1 MSEILMPRL
10 SDTMEE
16 GVVSSWHKKPGDRV
30 AVGDALVDI
39 ETDKAL
45 MEYEA
50 YEEGVLG
57 EILVPEGGTASIG
70 TPIATLVTNE
80 STDGTAPTPRPPAEP
95 AAAPEP
101 ALAAPAPA
109 AAAPDPAAPMPAEPV
124 PTVNGTAPAPQPAV
138 PQPAP
143 TGPGGR
149 SPSRPGADPTSIVQR
164 APQPPEGHVSPVDN
178 SGLPLLLPP
187 RGVGSGRSRPPSS
200 PLARRIA
207 RESGVDL
214 AALTGSGPG
223 GRIVRADVEAAVRA
237 AAVMSTPPGTS
248 TPPGVAATS
257 APQVTPTAS
266 VTSTPHG
273 LAGTS
278 APQVTATASV
288 TSTPHGV
295 IATPAPSATST
306 PSVTSSSHGVA
317 VAATS
322 TSTPPITSQP
332 TPQPVRQAALSA
344 ETAGTVREADPDT
357 ERVPLSRIRK
367 VTARRLAES
376 MRAAPHFY
384 LTRVVDAEDL
394 LAFRTTLNAALAPA
408 KVSVNDL
415 IVKACATA
423 LRANPVLNVSFT
435 EEHLL
440 VHKRVHVGVAV
451 ALDEG
456 LVVPVVRDADRK
468 SVSAIGAET
477 RELAG
482 RAREQ
487 RLTPQEMS
495 GGTFTVSNLGMFGV
509 DAFTAVIN
517 PPEAA
522 ILAVGA
528 TRKDVVFRDGEV
540 VPRDRMTLTLSIDH
554 RACDG
559 ATGARFLGELAELLE
574 NPLRIVA

>member
-1 MSEILMPRL
+1 MSDILMPRL

-16 GVVSSWHKKPGDRV
+16 GVVSSWHKKPGDKV
-30 AVGDALVDI
+30 SAGDALVDI

-50 YEEGVLG
+50 YEDGVLG
-57 EILVPEGGTASIG
+57 EILVGEGDTAAIG
-70 TPIATLVTNE
+70 TPIATLVT
-80 STDGTAPTPRPPAEP
+80 DGAAPAPRPAAEPPAEP
-95 AAAPEP
+95 AQDD
-101 ALAAPAPA
+101 APARTEPVVGTEDA
-109 AAAPDPAAPMPAEPV
+109 PAE
-124 PTVNGTAPAPQPAV
+124 N
-138 PQPAP
+138 
-143 TGPGGR
+143 
-149 SPSRPGADPTSIVQR
+149 
-164 APQPPEGHVSPVDN
+164 
-178 SGLPLLLPP
+178 
-187 RGVGSGRSRPPSS
+187 GRSRPPSS

-207 RESGVDL
+207 RENGVDL
-214 AALTGSGPG
+214 ATLTGSGPG
-223 GRIVRADVEAAVRA
+223 GRIVRADVEAAAPA
-237 AAVMSTPPGTS
+237 ATVMSTAP
-248 TPPGVAATS
+248 AA
-257 APQVTPTAS
+257 P
-266 VTSTPHG
+266 
-273 LAGTS
+273 
-278 APQVTATASV
+278 
-288 TSTPHGV
+288 
-295 IATPAPSATST
+295 PAP
-306 PSVTSSSHGVA
+306 
-317 VAATS
+317 
-322 TSTPPITSQP
+322 
-332 TPQPVRQAALSA
+332 RQAAPPVSRPA
-344 ETAGTVREADPDT
+344 EAVPVDDEDT

-376 MRAAPHFY
+376 MRTAPHFY
-384 LTRVVDAEDL
+384 LTRVVDVEEL
-394 LAFRTTLNAALAPA
+394 LAFRATLNAALAPA

-440 VHKRVHVGVAV
+440 VHKRVNVGVAV

-456 LVVPVVRDADRK
+456 LVVPVIRDTDRK
-468 SVSAIGAET
+468 SVSQIGAET

-540 VPRDRMTLTLSIDH
+540 IPRDRLTLTLSIDH

-559 ATGARFLGELAELLE
+559 ATGAAFLGQLTDLLE

>member
-16 GVVSSWHKKPGDRV
+16 GVVSSWHKKPGDKV
-30 AVGDALVDI
+30 SAGDALVDI

-50 YEEGVLG
+50 YEDGVLG
-57 EILVPEGGTASIG
+57 EILVGEGDTAAIG
-70 TPIATLVTNE
+70 TPIATLVT
-80 STDGTAPTPRPPAEP
+80 DG
-95 AAAPEP
+95 
-101 ALAAPAPA
+101 APAPA
-109 AAAPDPAAPMPAEPV
+109 ARPAAAEPAPEPQEAPRPVAAAPAADPATA
-124 PTVNGTAPAPQPAV
+124 APA
-138 PQPAP
+138 
-143 TGPGGR
+143 
-149 SPSRPGADPTSIVQR
+149 
-164 APQPPEGHVSPVDN
+164 N
-178 SGLPLLLPP
+178 
-187 RGVGSGRSRPPSS
+187 GRSRPPSS

-207 RESGVDL
+207 RENGVDL
-214 AALTGSGPG
+214 SAVTGSGPG
-223 GRIVRADVEAAVRA
+223 GRIVRADVEAAA
-237 AAVMSTPPGTS
+237 LDAAVLETAPP
-248 TPPGVAATS
+248 A
-257 APQVTPTAS
+257 
-266 VTSTPHG
+266 
-273 LAGTS
+273 
-278 APQVTATASV
+278 
-288 TSTPHGV
+288 
-295 IATPAPSATST
+295 
-306 PSVTSSSHGVA
+306 
-317 VAATS
+317 
-322 TSTPPITSQP
+322 
-332 TPQPVRQAALSA
+332 PQPVQRPAA
-344 ETAGTVREADPDT
+344 EAAPAAVEDQDT

-376 MRAAPHFY
+376 MRTAPHFY
-384 LTRVVDAEDL
+384 LTRVVDVEEL
-394 LAFRTTLNAALAPA
+394 LAFRATLNAALAPA

-451 ALDEG
+451 ALEEG
-456 LVVPVVRDADRK
+456 LVVPVIRDADRK

-540 VPRDRMTLTLSIDH
+540 IPRDRLTLTLSIDH

-559 ATGARFLGELAELLE
+559 ATGAAFLGQLTDLLE

>member
-16 GVVSSWHKKPGDRV
+16 GVVSAWHKKPGDKV
-30 AVGDALVDI
+30 SVGDSLVDI

-50 YEEGVLG
+50 YEDGVLG
-57 EILVPEGGTASIG
+57 EILVGEGDTAAIG
-70 TPIATLVTNE
+70 TPIATLVT
-80 STDGTAPTPRPPAEP
+80 DGAVPAPRQPAEP
-95 AAAPEP
+95 AEAPADVPVPAEAPAAVP
-101 ALAAPAPA
+101 AEAPA
-109 AAAPDPAAPMPAEPV
+109 AAASAR
-124 PTVNGTAPAPQPAV
+124 T
-138 PQPAP
+138 
-143 TGPGGR
+143 
-149 SPSRPGADPTSIVQR
+149 
-164 APQPPEGHVSPVDN
+164 
-178 SGLPLLLPP
+178 
-187 RGVGSGRSRPPSS
+187 RPPSS

-207 RESGVDL
+207 RENGVDL
-214 AALTGSGPG
+214 TTLTGSGPG
-223 GRIVRADVEAAVRA
+223 GRIVRADVEAAA
-237 AAVMSTPPGTS
+237 LDSAVLSTRP
-248 TPPGVAATS
+248 S
-257 APQVTPTAS
+257 APPAPNAPAAPQAVA
-266 VTSTPHG
+266 
-273 LAGTS
+273 S
-278 APQVTATASV
+278 APLPAAPATA
-288 TSTPHGV
+288 
-295 IATPAPSATST
+295 
-306 PSVTSSSHGVA
+306 
-317 VAATS
+317 
-322 TSTPPITSQP
+322 
-332 TPQPVRQAALSA
+332 A
-344 ETAGTVREADPDT
+344 EDDDT

-376 MRAAPHFY
+376 MRTAPHFY
-384 LTRVVDAEDL
+384 LTRIVDVEEL
-394 LAFRTTLNAALAPA
+394 LAFRATLNAALAPA

-456 LVVPVVRDADRK
+456 LVVPVIRDTDRK
-468 SVSAIGAET
+468 SVSQIGAET

-559 ATGARFLGELAELLE
+559 ATGAKFLGELAELLE

>member
-16 GVVSSWHKKPGDRV
+16 GVVSSWHKKPGDKV
-30 AVGDALVDI
+30 SVGDSLVDI

-50 YEEGVLG
+50 YEDGVLG
-57 EILVPEGGTASIG
+57 EILVPEGATATIG
-70 TPIATLVTNE
+70 TPIAVLVT
-80 STDGTAPTPRPPAEP
+80 DGAAP
-95 AAAPEP
+95 AAAPAGAP
-101 ALAAPAPA
+101 AAAPAEAPAAAPAEAPAASATPAPA
-109 AAAPDPAAPMPAEPV
+109 AE
-124 PTVNGTAPAPQPAV
+124 APA
-138 PQPAP
+138 
-143 TGPGGR
+143 GP
-149 SPSRPGADPTSIVQR
+149 
-164 APQPPEGHVSPVDN
+164 N
-178 SGLPLLLPP
+178 
-187 RGVGSGRSRPPSS
+187 GRSRPPSS

-207 RESGVDL
+207 RENGIDL
-214 AALTGSGPG
+214 STVTGSGPG
-223 GRIVRADVEAAVRA
+223 GRIVRADVEAAALDSAVRSAPPA
-237 AAVMSTPPGTS
+237 AAP
-248 TPPGVAATS
+248 
-257 APQVTPTAS
+257 APQA
-266 VTSTPHG
+266 
-273 LAGTS
+273 
-278 APQVTATASV
+278 
-288 TSTPHGV
+288 
-295 IATPAPSATST
+295 
-306 PSVTSSSHGVA
+306 
-317 VAATS
+317 
-322 TSTPPITSQP
+322 
-332 TPQPVRQAALSA
+332 TPQPAAPAAAPQPVQAP
-344 ETAGTVREADPDT
+344 ADDEDV

-376 MRAAPHFY
+376 MRTAPHFY
-384 LTRVVDAEDL
+384 LTRVVDVEEL
-394 LAFRTTLNAALAPA
+394 LAFRKTLNAALAPA

-456 LVVPVVRDADRK
+456 LVVPVIRDADRK

-482 RAREQ
+482 RARELK
-487 RLTPQEMS
+487 LTPQEMS

-540 VPRDRMTLTLSIDH
+540 VPRDRMTITLSVDH

-559 ATGARFLGELAELLE
+559 ATGAAFLGQLAELLE

>member
-1 MSEILMPRL
+1 MSDILMPRL

-16 GVVSSWHKKPGDRV
+16 GVVSSWHKKPGDKV
-30 AVGDALVDI
+30 SAGDALVDI

-50 YEEGVLG
+50 YEDGVLG
-57 EILVPEGGTASIG
+57 EILVGEGDTAAIG
-70 TPIATLVTNE
+70 TPIATLVT
-80 STDGTAPTPRPPAEP
+80 DGAVPAPRPAAEPSAEP
-95 AAAPEP
+95 AKDD
-101 ALAAPAPA
+101 APARTEPVA
-109 AAAPDPAAPMPAEPV
+109 ATGDAPAEK
-124 PTVNGTAPAPQPAV
+124 
-138 PQPAP
+138 
-143 TGPGGR
+143 
-149 SPSRPGADPTSIVQR
+149 
-164 APQPPEGHVSPVDN
+164 
-178 SGLPLLLPP
+178 
-187 RGVGSGRSRPPSS
+187 GRSRPPSS

-207 RESGVDL
+207 RENDVDL
-214 AALTGSGPG
+214 ATLTGSGPG
-223 GRIVRADVEAAVRA
+223 GRIVRADVEAAA
-237 AAVMSTPPGTS
+237 LDATVMSTRPAAPP
-248 TPPGVAATS
+248 V
-257 APQVTPTAS
+257 
-266 VTSTPHG
+266 
-273 LAGTS
+273 
-278 APQVTATASV
+278 
-288 TSTPHGV
+288 
-295 IATPAPSATST
+295 
-306 PSVTSSSHGVA
+306 
-317 VAATS
+317 
-322 TSTPPITSQP
+322 
-332 TPQPVRQAALSA
+332 PQPA
-344 ETAGTVREADPDT
+344 ETVPVDDEDT

-376 MRAAPHFY
+376 MRTAPHFY
-384 LTRVVDAEDL
+384 LTRVVDVEEL
-394 LAFRTTLNAALAPA
+394 LAFRATLNAALAPA

-440 VHKRVHVGVAV
+440 VHKRVNVGVAV

-456 LVVPVVRDADRK
+456 LVVPVIRDTDRK
-468 SVSAIGAET
+468 SVSQIGAET

-540 VPRDRMTLTLSIDH
+540 IPRDRLTLTLSIDH

-559 ATGARFLGELAELLE
+559 ATGAAFLGQLTDLLE

>member
-16 GVVSSWHKKPGDRV
+16 GVVSSWHKKPGDKV
-30 AVGDALVDI
+30 SAGDALVDI

-50 YEEGVLG
+50 YEDGVLG
-57 EILVPEGGTASIG
+57 EILVGEGDTAAIG
-70 TPIATLVTNE
+70 TPIAVLVT
-80 STDGTAPTPRPPAEP
+80 DGAVPSPRPSAETSETAEKPAEVSAPAIAEPPAEV
-95 AAAPEP
+95 
-101 ALAAPAPA
+101 PA
-109 AAAPDPAAPMPAEPV
+109 AAANAR
-124 PTVNGTAPAPQPAV
+124 T
-138 PQPAP
+138 
-143 TGPGGR
+143 
-149 SPSRPGADPTSIVQR
+149 
-164 APQPPEGHVSPVDN
+164 
-178 SGLPLLLPP
+178 
-187 RGVGSGRSRPPSS
+187 RPPSS

-207 RESGVDL
+207 RENGVDL
-214 AALTGSGPG
+214 STLTGSGPG
-223 GRIVRADVEAAVRA
+223 GRIVRADVEAAA
-237 AAVMSTPPGTS
+237 LDAAVLSAQP
-248 TPPGVAATS
+248 AAPATQ
-257 APQVTPTAS
+257 A
-266 VTSTPHG
+266 VTSTPRP
-273 LAGTS
+273 A
-278 APQVTATASV
+278 AP
-288 TSTPHGV
+288 
-295 IATPAPSATST
+295 
-306 PSVTSSSHGVA
+306 
-317 VAATS
+317 AA
-322 TSTPPITSQP
+322 
-332 TPQPVRQAALSA
+332 A
-344 ETAGTVREADPDT
+344 EDDDT

-376 MRAAPHFY
+376 MRTAPHFY
-384 LTRVVDAEDL
+384 LTRIVDVEEL
-394 LAFRTTLNAALAPA
+394 LAFRATLNAALAPA
-408 KVSVNDL
+408 KLSVNDL

-423 LRANPVLNVSFT
+423 LRENPVLNVSFT

-456 LVVPVVRDADRK
+456 LVVPVIRDTDRK
-468 SVSAIGAET
+468 SVSQIGAET

-487 RLTPQEMS
+487 RLTQQEMS

-559 ATGARFLGELAELLE
+559 ATGAAFLGQLAELLE

>member
-16 GVVSSWHKKPGDRV
+16 GVVSSWHKKPGDKV

-50 YEEGVLG
+50 YEDGVLG
-57 EILVPEGGTASIG
+57 EILVAEGATATIG
-70 TPIATLVTNE
+70 TPIAVLVT
-80 STDGTAPTPRPPAEP
+80 DGAVPPPRAPAKVPADAEPTPV
-95 AAAPEP
+95 AAAP
-101 ALAAPAPA
+101 AAPAVSANGDAARTEPAGQVPA
-109 AAAPDPAAPMPAEPV
+109 A
-124 PTVNGTAPAPQPAV
+124 GTA
-138 PQPAP
+138 
-143 TGPGGR
+143 T
-149 SPSRPGADPTSIVQR
+149 
-164 APQPPEGHVSPVDN
+164 N
-178 SGLPLLLPP
+178 
-187 RGVGSGRSRPPSS
+187 GRSRPPSS

-207 RESGVDL
+207 RENDVDL
-214 AALTGSGPG
+214 ATLTGSGPG
-223 GRIVRADVEAAVRA
+223 GRIVRADVEAAA
-237 AAVMSTPPGTS
+237 LDAAVTS
-248 TPPGVAATS
+248 
-257 APQVTPTAS
+257 
-266 VTSTPHG
+266 
-273 LAGTS
+273 
-278 APQVTATASV
+278 
-288 TSTPHGV
+288 
-295 IATPAPSATST
+295 ATPAAP
-306 PSVTSSSHGVA
+306 
-317 VAATS
+317 AA
-322 TSTPPITSQP
+322 P
-332 TPQPVRQAALSA
+332 QAAASTGIGA
-344 ETAGTVREADPDT
+344 QEPDPDT
-357 ERVPLSRIRK
+357 EQVPLSRIRK

-376 MRAAPHFY
+376 MRTAPHFY
-384 LTRVVDAEDL
+384 LTRVVDVEEL
-394 LAFRTTLNAALAPA
+394 LAFRATLNAALAPA

-440 VHKRVHVGVAV
+440 VHKRVNVGVAV

-456 LVVPVVRDADRK
+456 LVVPVIRDTDRK

-559 ATGARFLGELAELLE
+559 ATGAAFLGQLTDLLE
-574 NPLRIVA
+574 HPLRIVA

>member
-16 GVVSSWHKKPGDRV
+16 GVVSSWHKKPGDKV

-50 YEEGVLG
+50 YEDGVLG
-57 EILVPEGGTASIG
+57 EILVPEGGTAAIG
-70 TPIATLVTNE
+70 TPIAVLVT
-80 STDGTAPTPRPPAEP
+80 DGAAPPPRPPAEP
-95 AAAPEP
+95 AEP
-101 ALAAPAPA
+101 AEPAASATAVPAASATAVPAEAPAVNATGAPVGTEPRPA
-109 AAAPDPAAPMPAEPV
+109 TAAAP
-124 PTVNGTAPAPQPAV
+124 TN
-138 PQPAP
+138 
-143 TGPGGR
+143 
-149 SPSRPGADPTSIVQR
+149 
-164 APQPPEGHVSPVDN
+164 
-178 SGLPLLLPP
+178 
-187 RGVGSGRSRPPSS
+187 GRSRPPSS

-207 RESGVDL
+207 RENDIDL
-214 AALTGSGPG
+214 ATLTGSGPG
-223 GRIVRADVEAAVRA
+223 GRIVRADVEAAA
-237 AAVMSTPPGTS
+237 LGAAVTAAPP
-248 TPPGVAATS
+248 S
-257 APQVTPTAS
+257 AP
-266 VTSTPHG
+266 
-273 LAGTS
+273 
-278 APQVTATASV
+278 
-288 TSTPHGV
+288 
-295 IATPAPSATST
+295 PAA
-306 PSVTSSSHGVA
+306 
-317 VAATS
+317 
-322 TSTPPITSQP
+322 PPI
-332 TPQPVRQAALSA
+332 PQPAVPAAGA
-344 ETAGTVREADPDT
+344 TETQDPDT

-376 MRAAPHFY
+376 MRTAPHFY
-384 LTRVVDAEDL
+384 LTRVVDVEEL
-394 LAFRTTLNAALAPA
+394 LAFRKTLNTALAPA

-435 EEHLL
+435 EDYLL

-456 LVVPVVRDADRK
+456 LVVPVIRDADRK

-477 RELAG
+477 RELAE

-528 TRKDVVFRDGEV
+528 TRKDVVFRDGEM

-559 ATGARFLGELAELLE
+559 ATGARFLGELADLLE

>member
-16 GVVSSWHKKPGDRV
+16 GVVSSWHKKPGDKV
-30 AVGDALVDI
+30 SAGDSLVDI

-50 YEEGVLG
+50 YEDGVLG
-57 EILVPEGGTASIG
+57 EILVPEGGTAAIG
-70 TPIATLVTNE
+70 TPIAVLVT
-80 STDGTAPTPRPPAEP
+80 DGAEP
-95 AAAPEP
+95 AARP
-101 ALAAPAPA
+101 APAPA
-109 AAAPDPAAPMPAEPV
+109 APTAVTDNNDAAAR
-124 PTVNGTAPAPQPAV
+124 TVTAPAEAPAD
-138 PQPAP
+138 
-143 TGPGGR
+143 R
-149 SPSRPGADPTSIVQR
+149 
-164 APQPPEGHVSPVDN
+164 N
-178 SGLPLLLPP
+178 
-187 RGVGSGRSRPPSS
+187 GRSRPPSS
-200 PLARRIA
+200 PLARRLA

-214 AALTGSGPG
+214 TALTGSGPG
-223 GRIVRADVEAAVRA
+223 GRIVRADVEAAA
-237 AAVMSTPPGTS
+237 LDDAVMSTAPAAAPP
-248 TPPGVAATS
+248 VAQA
-257 APQVTPTAS
+257 AR
-266 VTSTPHG
+266 
-273 LAGTS
+273 
-278 APQVTATASV
+278 
-288 TSTPHGV
+288 
-295 IATPAPSATST
+295 PAQP
-306 PSVTSSSHGVA
+306 
-317 VAATS
+317 
-322 TSTPPITSQP
+322 SQP
-332 TPQPVRQAALSA
+332 VQPAV
-344 ETAGTVREADPDT
+344 EDEDI

-376 MRAAPHFY
+376 MRTAPHFY
-384 LTRVVDAEDL
+384 LTRVIDVEDL
-394 LAFRTTLNAALAPA
+394 LAFRATLNTALAPA

-435 EEHLL
+435 EENLL

-451 ALDEG
+451 ALEEG
-456 LVVPVVRDADRK
+456 LVVPVIRDADRK

-477 RELAG
+477 REMAG

-540 VPRDRMTLTLSIDH
+540 IPRDRMTLTLSIDH

-559 ATGARFLGELAELLE
+559 ATGAAFLGQLADLLE

>member
-1 MSEILMPRL
+1 MSDILMPRL

-16 GVVSSWHKKPGDRV
+16 GVISTWHKKPGDKV
-30 AVGDALVDI
+30 AVGDSLVDI

-50 YEEGVLG
+50 YEDGVLG
-57 EILVPEGGTASIG
+57 EILVPEGGTAAIG
-70 TPIATLVTNE
+70 TPIATLVT
-80 STDGTAPTPRPPAEP
+80 DGAVPAPGPAAEP
-95 AAAPEP
+95 AAAPAAGPAPVPAAVTSAPAEP
-101 ALAAPAPA
+101 PAVNGAAAPAA
-109 AAAPDPAAPMPAEPV
+109 S
-124 PTVNGTAPAPQPAV
+124 N
-138 PQPAP
+138 
-143 TGPGGR
+143 
-149 SPSRPGADPTSIVQR
+149 
-164 APQPPEGHVSPVDN
+164 
-178 SGLPLLLPP
+178 
-187 RGVGSGRSRPPSS
+187 GRSRPPSS
-200 PLARRIA
+200 PLARRLA
-207 RESGVDL
+207 RDNGVDL
-214 AALTGSGPG
+214 TTVTGSGPG
-223 GRIVRADVEAAVRA
+223 GRIVRADVEAAARDT
-237 AAVMSTPPGTS
+237 AVMSTTPAS
-248 TPPGVAATS
+248 TPAS
-257 APQVTPTAS
+257 APA
-266 VTSTPHG
+266 
-273 LAGTS
+273 AGATRPY
-278 APQVTATASV
+278 AP
-288 TSTPHGV
+288 
-295 IATPAPSATST
+295 
-306 PSVTSSSHGVA
+306 A
-317 VAATS
+317 VAG
-322 TSTPPITSQP
+322 
-332 TPQPVRQAALSA
+332 
-344 ETAGTVREADPDT
+344 EDDPDV

-376 MRAAPHFY
+376 MRTAPHFY
-384 LTRVVDAEDL
+384 LTRVVDAEEL
-394 LAFRTTLNAALAPA
+394 LAFRKTLNAALAPA

-435 EEHLL
+435 EENLL

-456 LVVPVVRDADRK
+456 LVVPVIRDADRK

-487 RLTPQEMS
+487 KLTPQEMS

-528 TRKDVVFRDGEV
+528 TRKEVVFRDGEV

-559 ATGARFLGELAELLE
+559 ATGAKFLGELAELLE

>member
-1 MSEILMPRL
+1 MSDILMPRL

-16 GVVSSWHKKPGDRV
+16 GVVSSWHKKPGDKV
-30 AVGDALVDI
+30 SAGDALVDI

-50 YEEGVLG
+50 YEDGVLG
-57 EILVPEGGTASIG
+57 EILVGEGDTAAIG
-70 TPIATLVTNE
+70 TPIATLVT
-80 STDGTAPTPRPPAEP
+80 DGAVPAPRPAAEPPAEP
-95 AAAPEP
+95 ARDD
-101 ALAAPAPA
+101 ALARTEPVVAEDAPA
-109 AAAPDPAAPMPAEPV
+109 
-124 PTVNGTAPAPQPAV
+124 N
-138 PQPAP
+138 
-143 TGPGGR
+143 R
-149 SPSRPGADPTSIVQR
+149 
-164 APQPPEGHVSPVDN
+164 
-178 SGLPLLLPP
+178 
-187 RGVGSGRSRPPSS
+187 RSRPPSS

-207 RESGVDL
+207 RENGVDL
-214 AALTGSGPG
+214 ATLTGSGPG
-223 GRIVRADVEAAVRA
+223 GRIVRTDVEAAA
-237 AAVMSTPPGTS
+237 L
-248 TPPGVAATS
+248 
-257 APQVTPTAS
+257 
-266 VTSTPHG
+266 H
-273 LAGTS
+273 
-278 APQVTATASV
+278 ATAR
-288 TSTPHGV
+288 STAP
-295 IATPAPSATST
+295 AAPPAP
-306 PSVTSSSHGVA
+306 
-317 VAATS
+317 
-322 TSTPPITSQP
+322 
-332 TPQPVRQAALSA
+332 RQAAPPVSRPA
-344 ETAGTVREADPDT
+344 EAVPADDEDT

-376 MRAAPHFY
+376 MRTAPHFY
-384 LTRVVDAEDL
+384 LSRIVDVEEL
-394 LAFRTTLNAALAPA
+394 LAFRATLNAALAPA
-408 KVSVNDL
+408 RVSVNDL

-440 VHKRVHVGVAV
+440 VHKRVNVGVAV
-451 ALDEG
+451 ALDQG
-456 LVVPVVRDADRK
+456 LVVPVIRDTDRK
-468 SVSAIGAET
+468 SVSQIGTET

-540 VPRDRMTLTLSIDH
+540 IPRDRLTLTLSIDH

-559 ATGARFLGELAELLE
+559 ATGAAFLGQLTDLLE

>member
-1 MSEILMPRL
+1 MPEILMPRL

-16 GVVSSWHKKPGDRV
+16 GVVSSWHKKPGDQV
-30 AVGDALVDI
+30 AAGDALVDI

-57 EILVPEGGTASIG
+57 EILVPEGGTAAIG
-70 TPIATLVTNE
+70 TPIAVLVTA
-80 STDGTAPTPRPPAEP
+80 GTAPAPPRPPAEP
-95 AAAPEP
+95 AEP
-101 ALAAPAPA
+101 SPVGVPSPDDA
-109 AAAPDPAAPMPAEPV
+109 AAAPRAAAQD
-124 PTVNGTAPAPQPAV
+124 A
-138 PQPAP
+138 
-143 TGPGGR
+143 
-149 SPSRPGADPTSIVQR
+149 SP
-164 APQPPEGHVSPVDN
+164 N
-178 SGLPLLLPP
+178 
-187 RGVGSGRSRPPSS
+187 GRSRPPSS
-200 PLARRIA
+200 PLARRVA
-207 RESGVDL
+207 RENGIDL
-214 AALTGSGPG
+214 TRLTGSGPG
-223 GRIVRADVEAAVRA
+223 GRIVRADVEAAARDAEVA
-237 AAVMSTPPGTS
+237 TTPRSAPPVPPVPPVPQDAPGTVS
-248 TPPGVAATS
+248 AAE
-257 APQVTPTAS
+257 P
-266 VTSTPHG
+266 
-273 LAGTS
+273 
-278 APQVTATASV
+278 
-288 TSTPHGV
+288 
-295 IATPAPSATST
+295 
-306 PSVTSSSHGVA
+306 
-317 VAATS
+317 
-322 TSTPPITSQP
+322 
-332 TPQPVRQAALSA
+332 
-344 ETAGTVREADPDT
+344 DPDT

-376 MRAAPHFY
+376 MRTAPHFY
-384 LTRVVDAEDL
+384 LTRVVDAGKL
-394 LAFRTTLNAALAPA
+394 LAFRQTLNAALAPA

-440 VHKRVHVGVAV
+440 VHRRVHVGVAV

-456 LVVPVVRDADRK
+456 LVVPVIRDADRK
-468 SVSAIGAET
+468 SVSAIGTET

-487 RLTPQEMS
+487 KLMPQEMS

-528 TRKDVVFRDGEV
+528 TRKDVVFREGEV
-540 VPRDRMTLTLSIDH
+540 IARDQMTLTLSIDH

-559 ATGARFLGELAELLE
+559 ATGAKFLGELVELLQ

>member
-1 MSEILMPRL
+1 MSDILMPRL

-16 GVVSSWHKKPGDRV
+16 GVVSSWHKKPGDKV
-30 AVGDALVDI
+30 SAGDSLVDI

-50 YEEGVLG
+50 YEDGVLG
-57 EILVPEGGTASIG
+57 EILVAEGGSATIG
-70 TPIATLVTNE
+70 TPIAVLVT
-80 STDGTAPTPRPPAEP
+80 DGAAPATTPSAATPPATPP
-95 AAAPEP
+95 AVAAGTP
-101 ALAAPAPA
+101 APPNGDGAPVRTAPAPA
-109 AAAPDPAAPMPAEPV
+109 P
-124 PTVNGTAPAPQPAV
+124 APAQ
-138 PQPAP
+138 AP
-143 TGPGGR
+143 G
-149 SPSRPGADPTSIVQR
+149 V
-164 APQPPEGHVSPVDN
+164 
-178 SGLPLLLPP
+178 P
-187 RGVGSGRSRPPSS
+187 RGGSRPPSS
-200 PLARRIA
+200 PLARRVA
-207 RESGVDL
+207 RENGVDL
-214 AALTGSGPG
+214 NTVTGSGPG
-223 GRIVRADVEAAVRA
+223 GRIVRADVEAAA
-237 AAVMSTPPGTS
+237 LDAAVLAAPPVA
-248 TPPGVAATS
+248 PPAPRP
-257 APQVTPTAS
+257 APQ
-266 VTSTPHG
+266 
-273 LAGTS
+273 
-278 APQVTATASV
+278 
-288 TSTPHGV
+288 
-295 IATPAPSATST
+295 PA
-306 PSVTSSSHGVA
+306 
-317 VAATS
+317 
-322 TSTPPITSQP
+322 SQP
-332 TPQPVRQAALSA
+332 ASQPA
-344 ETAGTVREADPDT
+344 ETVRPQDADT

-376 MRAAPHFY
+376 MRTAPHFY
-384 LTRVVDAEDL
+384 LTRIVDVEEL
-394 LAFRTTLNAALAPA
+394 LAFRATLNAALAPA

-415 IVKACATA
+415 IVKACATV

-435 EEHLL
+435 EEYLL
-440 VHKRVHVGVAV
+440 VHKRVHIGVAV

-456 LVVPVVRDADRK
+456 LVVPVIRDADQK
-468 SVSAIGAET
+468 SVSQLGTET

-559 ATGARFLGELAELLE
+559 ATGAAFLGQLADLLE

>member
-16 GVVSSWHKKPGDRV
+16 GVVSSWHKKPGDKV
-30 AVGDALVDI
+30 SAGDALVDI

-50 YEEGVLG
+50 YEDGVLG
-57 EILVPEGGTASIG
+57 EILVPEGATAAIG
-70 TPIATLVTNE
+70 TPIAVLI
-80 STDGTAPTPRPPAEP
+80 TDGATPAARP
-95 AAAPEP
+95 AAAPAAESAPAADVAGAPDRTEP
-101 ALAAPAPA
+101 TAPAAPAA
-109 AAAPDPAAPMPAEPV
+109 PAAPV
-124 PTVNGTAPAPQPAV
+124 APAAM
-138 PQPAP
+138 A
-143 TGPGGR
+143 T
-149 SPSRPGADPTSIVQR
+149 
-164 APQPPEGHVSPVDN
+164 N
-178 SGLPLLLPP
+178 
-187 RGVGSGRSRPPSS
+187 GRSRPPSS

-207 RESGVDL
+207 WENGIDL
-214 AALTGSGPG
+214 STLTGSGPG
-223 GRIVRADVEAAVRA
+223 GRIVRADVEAAA
-237 AAVMSTPPGTS
+237 LDTAVMSTPP
-248 TPPGVAATS
+248 AATPLPQQ
-257 APQVTPTAS
+257 APPPVSRPEE
-266 VTSTPHG
+266 H
-273 LAGTS
+273 AGD
-278 APQVTATASV
+278 
-288 TSTPHGV
+288 
-295 IATPAPSATST
+295 
-306 PSVTSSSHGVA
+306 
-317 VAATS
+317 
-322 TSTPPITSQP
+322 
-332 TPQPVRQAALSA
+332 
-344 ETAGTVREADPDT
+344 EDT

-384 LTRVVDAEDL
+384 LTRVVDVQEL
-394 LAFRTTLNAALAPA
+394 LAFRATLNAALAPA

-456 LVVPVVRDADRK
+456 LVVPVIRDADRK
-468 SVSAIGAET
+468 SVSQIGIET

-482 RAREQ
+482 RAREK

-559 ATGARFLGELAELLE
+559 ATGAVFLGQLTDLLE

>member
-16 GVVSSWHKKPGDRV
+16 GVVSSWHKKPGDKV
-30 AVGDALVDI
+30 SAGDALVDI

-50 YEEGVLG
+50 YEDGVLG
-57 EILVPEGGTASIG
+57 EILVGEGDTAAIG
-70 TPIATLVTNE
+70 TPIATLVT
-80 STDGTAPTPRPPAEP
+80 DG
-95 AAAPEP
+95 AAP
-101 ALAAPAPA
+101 AAPAPA
-109 AAAPDPAAPMPAEPV
+109 PAAP
-124 PTVNGTAPAPQPAV
+124 APAPAAVDAPAANGTG
-138 PQPAP
+138 AP
-143 TGPGGR
+143 TRTEPA
-149 SPSRPGADPTSIVQR
+149 SPAAEAPESRTAG
-164 APQPPEGHVSPVDN
+164 
-178 SGLPLLLPP
+178 
-187 RGVGSGRSRPPSS
+187 SRPPSS

-207 RESGVDL
+207 RENGVDL
-214 AALTGSGPG
+214 TTVTGSGPG
-223 GRIVRADVEAAVRA
+223 GRIVRADVEAAALDAAVLETAPPAPQPAQPSVQQPAQQPA
-237 AAVMSTPPGTS
+237 AAV
-248 TPPGVAATS
+248 AAPDT
-257 APQVTPTAS
+257 
-266 VTSTPHG
+266 
-273 LAGTS
+273 
-278 APQVTATASV
+278 
-288 TSTPHGV
+288 
-295 IATPAPSATST
+295 
-306 PSVTSSSHGVA
+306 
-317 VAATS
+317 
-322 TSTPPITSQP
+322 
-332 TPQPVRQAALSA
+332 
-344 ETAGTVREADPDT
+344 EDEDT

-376 MRAAPHFY
+376 MRTAPHFY
-384 LTRVVDAEDL
+384 LTRVVDVEDL
-394 LAFRTTLNAALAPA
+394 LAFRATLNSALAPA

-440 VHKRVHVGVAV
+440 VHRRVHVGVAV
-451 ALDEG
+451 ALEEG
-456 LVVPVVRDADRK
+456 LVVPVIRDADRK

-540 VPRDRMTLTLSIDH
+540 IPRDRLTLTLSIDH

-559 ATGARFLGELAELLE
+559 ATGAAFLGQLTDLLE

>member
-16 GVVSSWHKKPGDRV
+16 GVVSSWHKKPGDKV
-30 AVGDALVDI
+30 SVGDSLVDI

-50 YEEGVLG
+50 YEDGVLG
-57 EILVPEGGTASIG
+57 EILVAEGASATIG
-70 TPIATLVTNE
+70 TPIAVLVT
-80 STDGTAPTPRPPAEP
+80 DGATPAPRP
-95 AAAPEP
+95 AAAPAPVAADAPPAQAPEP
-101 ALAAPAPA
+101 
-109 AAAPDPAAPMPAEPV
+109 EPV
-124 PTVNGTAPAPQPAV
+124 APPTTRN
-138 PQPAP
+138 
-143 TGPGGR
+143 
-149 SPSRPGADPTSIVQR
+149 
-164 APQPPEGHVSPVDN
+164 
-178 SGLPLLLPP
+178 
-187 RGVGSGRSRPPSS
+187 GRSRPPSS
-200 PLARRIA
+200 PLARRVA
-207 RESGVDL
+207 RENGVDL
-214 AALTGSGPG
+214 TALAGSGPG
-223 GRIVRADVEAAVRA
+223 GRIVRADVEAAA
-237 AAVMSTPPGTS
+237 LDAAVLS
-248 TPPGVAATS
+248 VA
-257 APQVTPTAS
+257 P
-266 VTSTPHG
+266 
-273 LAGTS
+273 
-278 APQVTATASV
+278 
-288 TSTPHGV
+288 
-295 IATPAPSATST
+295 PAP
-306 PSVTSSSHGVA
+306 
-317 VAATS
+317 
-322 TSTPPITSQP
+322 QP
-332 TPQPVRQAALSA
+332 TPQPAAQTTAQPAGAVPA
-344 ETAGTVREADPDT
+344 EDEDT

-376 MRAAPHFY
+376 MRTAPHFY
-384 LTRVVDAEDL
+384 LTRVVDVEEL
-394 LAFRTTLNAALAPA
+394 LAFRATLNAALAPA

-451 ALDEG
+451 ALEEG

-468 SVSAIGAET
+468 SVSQIGTET

-540 VPRDRMTLTLSIDH
+540 IPRDRMTLTLSIDH

-559 ATGARFLGELAELLE
+559 ATGAAFLGQLTDLLE
-574 NPLRIVA
+574 NPFRIVA

>member
-16 GVVSSWHKKPGDRV
+16 GVVSSWHKKPGDKV
-30 AVGDALVDI
+30 AAGDALVDI

-50 YEEGVLG
+50 YEDGVLG
-57 EILVPEGGTASIG
+57 TILVAEGESARIG
-70 TPIATLVTNE
+70 TPIAVLVT
-80 STDGTAPTPRPPAEP
+80 DGAAPSAAAPAPPAE
-95 AAAPEP
+95 APVSPPSGAGAVSAGIDGHRTES
-101 ALAAPAPA
+101 AVRQAGAGLAAPATQA
-109 AAAPDPAAPMPAEPV
+109 
-124 PTVNGTAPAPQPAV
+124 NGT
-138 PQPAP
+138 
-143 TGPGGR
+143 G
-149 SPSRPGADPTSIVQR
+149 
-164 APQPPEGHVSPVDN
+164 
-178 SGLPLLLPP
+178 
-187 RGVGSGRSRPPSS
+187 SRPPSS

-207 RESGVDL
+207 RENGVDL
-214 AALTGSGPG
+214 AALAGSGPG
-223 GRIVRADVEAAVRA
+223 GRIIRADVEAAVRD
-237 AAVMSTPPGTS
+237 T
-248 TPPGVAATS
+248 
-257 APQVTPTAS
+257 
-266 VTSTPHG
+266 
-273 LAGTS
+273 
-278 APQVTATASV
+278 
-288 TSTPHGV
+288 
-295 IATPAPSATST
+295 ATPASA
-306 PSVTSSSHGVA
+306 PAPA
-317 VAATS
+317 VAPAVAGAEAVR
-322 TSTPPITSQP
+322 
-332 TPQPVRQAALSA
+332 PQ
-344 ETAGTVREADPDT
+344 DPDT
-357 ERVPLSRIRK
+357 EQVPLSRIRK

-376 MRAAPHFY
+376 MRTAPHFY
-384 LTRVVDAEDL
+384 LTRVVDVEDL
-394 LAFRTTLNAALAPA
+394 LAFRATLNTALAPA

-451 ALDEG
+451 ALEDG
-456 LVVPVVRDADRK
+456 LVVPVIRDADRK
-468 SVSAIGAET
+468 SVSQIGAET

-528 TRKDVVFRDGEV
+528 TRQDVVFRDGEV
-540 VPRDRMTLTLSIDH
+540 VPRNRMTLTLSVDH

-559 ATGARFLGELAELLE
+559 ATGAAFLGQLADLLE